1 MGLMRNKNLETE
13 YLKALEDIGLDIE
26 LDILNEEATDS
37 DKDKDENKE

>member
-26 LDILNEEATDS
+26 LDILNEKDAESDEAE
-37 DKDKDENKE
+37 KKE